1 MSNETSKPALLGG
14 MAAVT
19 LRSPAWPLVTDADV
33 EAVAAVVR
41 SGTWSWL
48 GPQERAFCDEYAR
61 FLGTRYCLCLAN
73 GTVTLQ
79 CALQAVGVEPGHEV
93 IVPGLTWVATAQ
105 SALDV
110 GAEVVFA
117 DVNAATLCLDP
128 ASFEAAITPRT
139 KAVIPVHLYG
149 CMCDMD
155 AITEIARKHGIKIV
169 EDVAHQHGSRWRERA
184 AGALGDAGSFSFQ
197 QSKVLTCGEGGAVSC
212 NDPEVYRTVF
222 ALKQVGWA
230 PKDAEKAPYDQLVPG
245 GRYGHNYRMT
255 EMQAALLRGGL
266 RRLAA
271 QTAQREATAR
281 LLAEAL
287 VTMGGPLQAVPRDP
301 RVTTQ
306 AYYGMTLRFDPA
318 SADGLSREHY
328 NRALQA
334 EGISL
339 ATPYAP
345 VYRHPL
351 LNLADRTSPV
361 PYRERQGK
369 QDYATLRLPGAEEG
383 ADRTGLILMHQA
395 LLASPAYIEQL
406 LQGIRRTNDH
416 LAALR
421 HHFAAQPKP
430 G

>member
-1 MSNETSKPALLGG
+1 MATEHSKPALLGG
-14 MAAVT
+14 MAIAT
-19 LRSPAWPLVTDADV
+19 LPRPAWPMVTEADV

-41 SGTWSWL
+41 SGVWSWL

-117 DVNAATLCLDP
+117 DVNPATLCLDP

-169 EDVAHQHGSRWRERA
+169 EDVAHQHGSRWRDCA

-212 NDPEVYRTVF
+212 NDPEVYRTIF

-230 PKDAEKAPYDQLVPG
+230 PADVEKAPFDQLVPG
-245 GRYGHNYRMT
+245 MRYGHNYRMT
-255 EMQAALLRGGL
+255 EMQAALLRCGL

-281 LLAEAL
+281 VLTEAL
-287 VTMGGPLQAVPRDP
+287 ATMGGPLQAVPRDP

-306 AYYGMTLRFDPA
+306 AYYGMTLHFDPA
-318 SADGLSREHY
+318 RADGLSREQY
-328 NRALQA
+328 SKALQA
-334 EGISL
+334 EGIGL
-339 ATPYAP
+339 AAPYAP

-361 PYRERQGK
+361 PYRDRKGK
-369 QDYATLRLPGAEEG
+369 QDYAALRLPGAEQG
-383 ADRTGLILMHQA
+383 ADQTGLILMHQA
-395 LLASPAYIEQL
+395 LLASPACTDQL
-406 LQGIRRTNDH
+406 LQGVRRTNDN

-421 HHFAAQPKP
+421 QYFAAQPKP
-430 G
+430 A